1 MIILPEH
8 ENFALAEKLGLDLA
22 AMIAHVRAS
31 LAAKLATAHDPEP
44 ILRDAV
50 LHYGGTLIEP
60 TSNPA
65 DAHRISNWG
74 PGDYQLALLE
84 CSGTGTTIAE
94 AAADWAKAA
103 GRMGDTPDRDAA

>member
-1 MIILPEH
+1 MVFPQH
-8 ENFALAEKLGLDLA
+8 ENFALAEKLGLDLV
-22 AMIAHVRAS
+22 AMTAHVRNG

-65 DAHRISNWG
+65 DANRISNWG
-74 PGDYQLALLE
+74 PGDYQLALLD

-94 AAADWAKAA
+94 VAADWAKAA
-103 GRMGDTPDRDAA
+103 ARMGDTPDRSAA